1 MKLRK
6 KSLEDCIKLEDHIV
20 ISNVY
25 QRKEKGGRPALIVN
39 YRKYDVEDL
48 TNNVVKIPWG
58 VEVTWALLTPKN
70 S

>member
-1 MKLRK
+1 MHT
-6 KSLEDCIKLEDHIV
+6 IKLEDHIV

-58 VEVTWALLTPKN
+58 V
-70 S
+70 